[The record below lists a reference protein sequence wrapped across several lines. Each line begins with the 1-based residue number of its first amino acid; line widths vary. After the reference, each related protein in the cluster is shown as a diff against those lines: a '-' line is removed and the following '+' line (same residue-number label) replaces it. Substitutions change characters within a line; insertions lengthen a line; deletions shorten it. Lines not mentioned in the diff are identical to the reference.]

1 MADID
6 NDTLLVAL
14 QAVYESIKR
23 YEELLTSETLRDP
36 ENITELLITYDE
48 ALKVLKSVYQEQINA
63 GAHLRL
69 INELLFCE
77 KGFNA

>member
-23 YEELLTSETLRDP
+23 YEQLLTSETLRDP

-48 ALKVLKSVYQEQINA
+48 ALKVLKGIYQEQINA
-63 GAHLRL
+63 GANLPPL
-69 INELLFCE
+69 ATLFTTE
-77 KGFNA
+77 SVD